1 MSAKEVPHF
10 RDFTC
15 KANKKE
21 KYISF
26 TADGRAQD
34 DKFNDSQKIVPKL
47 F

>member
-1 MSAKEVPHF
+1 MSAKEAPHF

-26 TADGRAQD
+26 AADANLRIYVAIQEEGINNPQ
-34 DKFNDSQKIVPKL
+34 
-47 F
+47 